1 MVVNSTHPDSTE
13 QRKTT
18 NREDFLTD
26 LQKAI
31 NKINVLTTIT
41 KNNTIINVFS
51 SNIHLKT
58 HYNSIANPPV
68 IVFEFTGKCD
78 SPTLQNVMFLRD
90 QSGHLGDGLPMKLKL
105 NNVASLFLGISKTS
119 SIVSPW
125 PVVPRFNFDR
135 SMFQPTTNETLYLPL
150 DENHAR
156 MTDCYTNTD
165 YYIYFYQTARMSRPK
180 AVYIPRAVEQG
191 VVGMFQESLK
201 QVLDYSETVDT
212 SKWIHASTVNFSV
225 SSSDPYRSR
234 LNIALAV
241 RKTPGH
247 YTIFRNYKSLLQ
259 IYICKELASTLNM
272 ANSSVWIYFP
282 QWYEQS
288 VQQKL
293 TLEGRVR
300 LDSDQQFNGIACVP
314 ATKKDVFSMVE
325 GKMDSNFP
333 RVGLTEENRDYTRN
347 HYMASFKLRGREE
360 FRSGLNLVLSRE
372 RGPKYSSLDGLSSS
386 LYDKL
391 YDETDYKISIGVPLK
406 IKYEQEN
413 LVQYLN
419 VYCDEML
426 FDQVLLSI
434 NRPLEGDKIVNVDM
448 RHLHYQRVMGGMRQL
463 QNFQIEIKDGQGEL
477 VKFEDGRKTIMTL
490 NFKPYK
496 KQRAKPFY
504 TDCTLPNTAN
514 TEPAHPP

>member
-1 MVVNSTHPDSTE
+1 
-13 QRKTT
+13 
-18 NREDFLTD
+18 
-26 LQKAI
+26 
-31 NKINVLTTIT
+31 
-41 KNNTIINVFS
+41 
-51 SNIHLKT
+51 
-58 HYNSIANPPV
+58 
-68 IVFEFTGKCD
+68 
-78 SPTLQNVMFLRD
+78 MFLRD

-105 NNVASLFLGISKTS
+105 NNVASLFLGISKTA

-125 PVVPRFNFDR
+125 PVVPRFNFDC

-156 MTDCYTNTD
+156 MTDCYTNTG

-241 RKTPGH
+241 RKTPGD
-247 YTIFRNYKSLLQ
+247 YTIFRNYNSKLQ
-259 IYICKELASTLNM
+259 IYICKELASTWLHM

-282 QWYEQS
+282 KWYGQS

-293 TLEGRVR
+293 TFEGRER
-300 LDSDQQFNGIACVP
+300 LDNGQQFNGIACVP
-314 ATKKDVFSMVE
+314 ATKKDVFSTVE
-325 GKMDSNFP
+325 GKLHPNFP
-333 RVGLTEENRDYTRN
+333 RVRRTEENVDYTHN
-347 HYMASFKLRGREE
+347 HYTASFKLRGREE
-360 FRSGLNLVLSRE
+360 FWSGLNVVLSTE
-372 RGPKYSSLDGLSSS
+372 RGPQYSSSSSS

-391 YDETDYKISIGVPLK
+391 YDETDYKISKKVPLK
-406 IKYEQEN
+406 IQYEQEN

-426 FDQVLLSI
+426 YDQVLRSI

-463 QNFQIEIKDGQGEL
+463 Q
-477 VKFEDGRKTIMTL
+477 
-490 NFKPYK
+490 
-496 KQRAKPFY
+496 
-504 TDCTLPNTAN
+504 TAR
-514 TEPAHPP
+514 